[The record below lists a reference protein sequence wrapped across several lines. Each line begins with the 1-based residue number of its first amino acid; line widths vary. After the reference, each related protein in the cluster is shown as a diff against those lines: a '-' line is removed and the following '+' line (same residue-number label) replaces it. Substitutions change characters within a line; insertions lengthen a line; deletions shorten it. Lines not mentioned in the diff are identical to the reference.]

1 MIVLSVKY
9 QVKAGMSDQVI
20 AALQEM
26 APLVK
31 QHEPGCPVYQVA
43 RSQDN
48 PDVLLLCEH
57 YVDEAALLAHRET
70 PHFKR
75 IVEAQVTPLLEKR
88 ERELYDLV
96 VS

>member
-9 QVKAGMSDQVI
+9 QVKAGMGDQVI
-20 AALQEM
+20 AALGEM

-31 QHEPGCPVYQVA
+31 ENEPGCPVYQVA
-43 RSQDN
+43 RSHDN

-75 IVEAQVTPLLEKR
+75 IVEGQVMPLLEKR

>member
-9 QVKAGMSDQVI
+9 QVKAGMADQVI
-20 AALQEM
+20 AALGEM

-31 QHEPGCPVYQVA
+31 EHEPGCPVYQVA
-43 RSQDN
+43 RSHDN
-48 PDVLLLCEH
+48 PDVLLLSEH

-75 IVEAQVTPLLEKR
+75 IVEGQVVPLLEKR